1 MANAALASAI
11 KRLGQL
17 HVAKGKTLSA
27 RGISAHQLAQFR
39 HWEKG
44 AAKLSDYRTLTSY
57 ARHRYVITSID
68 RRWDGLITVTRV
80 TRSGSRTPPT

>member
-1 MANAALASAI
+1 MTNAALASAI

-17 HVAKGKTLSA
+17 RVAKSKALGA

-39 HWEKG
+39 HREKG

-68 RRWDGLITVTRV
+68 RRWDGLITVTRA